1 MQLPP
6 LRLIPNPTENPD
18 VIEAMNLSITRIDED
33 VIEVPSM
40 TSMGL
45 NTWFK
50 LIFFAL
56 MLGGAPAYDPGW
68 FSKDGE
74 PGVAYKAIHKMLYR
88 ESYIISTFEFYEDSD
103 NPGFLRDGTPY
114 DQFKIEQLDFHGRGI
129 VAGIACISYIV
140 LPWILLNLAVGN
152 PYRID
157 RKRRIIYT
165 WIRGSFVCIQLPEG
179 TDDPLQVVEA
189 HIPMRNDIRDPYNMN
204 GPLNI
209 WLPIPRYQ
217 KNGGLSLGANC
228 AIVRSLVKYQAYY
241 LRDFI
246 NDFIANPNAQW
257 VDQLGPKR
265 KPKYVNYLDY
275 VQFHFARLQFLP
287 QFPFKKRKTE
297 AAIEA
302 FMKNPRTELY
312 PDYLPYA

>member
-50 LIFFAL
+50 LIFFAI
-56 MLGGAPAYDPGW
+56 MLGSAPAYDPGW

-74 PGVAYKAIHKMLYR
+74 PGVAYEAIHYMFFWEEAFHSSFKR
-88 ESYIISTFEFYEDSD
+88 YEDRD
-103 NPGFLRDGTPY
+103 NPGFTNTGRTY
-114 DQFKIEQLDFHGRGI
+114 EEFKAGMLERHGRGI
-129 VAGIACISYIV
+129 VAGIACISLIV

-217 KNGGLSLGANC
+217 KME
-228 AIVRSLVKYQAYY
+228 V
-241 LRDFI
+241 
-246 NDFIANPNAQW
+246 
-257 VDQLGPKR
+257 
-265 KPKYVNYLDY
+265 
-275 VQFHFARLQFLP
+275 
-287 QFPFKKRKTE
+287 
-297 AAIEA
+297 
-302 FMKNPRTELY
+302 
-312 PDYLPYA
+312 

>member
-50 LIFFAL
+50 LIFFAI
-56 MLGGAPAYDPGW
+56 MLGSAPAYDPGW

-129 VAGIACISYIV
+129 VAGIVCISLIV

-204 GPLNI
+204 GPLNL

-217 KNGGLSLGANC
+217 KNGVLSLGANC

-246 NDFIANPNAQW
+246 NDFIANQMRN
-257 VDQLGPKR
+257 GS
-265 KPKYVNYLDY
+265 
-275 VQFHFARLQFLP
+275 
-287 QFPFKKRKTE
+287 
-297 AAIEA
+297 IS
-302 FMKNPRTELY
+302 
-312 PDYLPYA
+312 